1 MIIKNKKKL
10 RVQIFNRQ
18 PITVTLFV
26 NIEPYLNNM
35 FEYK

>member
-1 MIIKNKKKL
+1 MVIKNKKKL
-10 RVQIFNRQ
+10 RAQILNRQ
-18 PITVTLFV
+18 PITVILFF